1 MNTLLSRRLGGFL
14 LAASLLTFAACQQDP
29 QSPNS
34 AGMQPLSAGGSIT
47 WNAHPEIAYHDDT
60 VIGTGKHAVTYPGI
74 FVMDST
80 GANWKCIGYSTSY
93 GGGNQPSWS
102 GDGSA
107 ICWSGGNGGNFYIAK
122 IGVSVVNGV
131 PTGSGI
137 TTVVTTVPTDSII
150 INQSSWCPTAS
161 TIAYTATDNH
171 HQSPLVNNT
180 RLFLVSSSGGTP
192 SLIYS
197 HDSETFR
204 GVTWSP
210 DGSKIAIASG
220 GRHSGVSTYSIFIV
234 SASGTLLDSIG
245 FSSSVGSIDWSRTS
259 GKIAYCASSNLYTID
274 TAAGSSPTLILS
286 GGTNGVQSPSW
297 SPTDWKIAYSTS
309 VSNSGTSVVQVSNG
323 SHSQIHTTG
332 LLPAWKR
339 N

>member
-1 MNTLLSRRLGGFL
+1 MNTLLSRRLLGLL
-14 LAASLLTFAACQQDP
+14 LAASLLSVSSCQQNP
-29 QSPNS
+29 SSPVNGPRS
-34 AGMQPLSAGGSIT
+34 VLPLKSGGSIT
-47 WNAHPEIAYHDDT
+47 WNAHPEIAYHGDT
-60 VIGTGKHAVTYPGI
+60 TIGRTSYPAI
-74 FVMDST
+74 YVMDST
-80 GANWKCIGYSTSY
+80 GANWRCIGYSASY
-93 GGGNQPSWS
+93 GGGNQPTWS

-107 ICWSGGNGGNFYIAK
+107 ICWSGGNSGYFYIAK
-122 IGVSVVNGV
+122 TGVSVVNGI

-137 TTVVTTVPTDSII
+137 TAVVTTVPTDSII
-150 INQSSWCPTAS
+150 INQASWCPTAS

-204 GVTWSP
+204 GVSWSP
-210 DGSKIAIASG
+210 DGSKIAISSG
-220 GRHSGVSTYSIFIV
+220 GRHSGVSTYSIFIL
-234 SASGTLLDSIG
+234 SSSGTLLDSIG
-245 FSSSVGSIDWSRTS
+245 FSSSVGNIDWSRTS

-274 TAAGSSPTLILS
+274 TTAGSSPTLILS

-309 VSNSGTSVVQVSNG
+309 VTNSGTSVVQVSSG
-323 SHSQIHTTG
+323 SHSAIHTTG
-332 LLPAWKR
+332 LLPGWKR